1 MRQRRLVSLCLALG
15 LAGAVQAS
23 AAGFGLFQHGGRGLG
38 QVGALTARAS
48 EPSALTYNPA
58 GIAHLDGLQAQ
69 AGLDFSNTTDKY
81 NSSTGGFSAKHIID
95 FPPALYMTY
104 KAEGGP
110 WAFGIGLDAPFWYRV
125 DWLPALFPGRF
136 LNDEQ
141 EVRVFELHPVLAY
154 DLGDGWSVGG
164 GLRYLYGNLTTGNST
179 QITVPGSGSPGSPL
193 PPQNVE
199 IERRADSSSAD
210 AFSWDVAIQ
219 YTDPSWGWGAVYRG
233 NAELKG
239 SGDATYRA
247 RSTGIPSVDSQ
258 VQALLRD
265 GSSSQAFELPRE
277 LRGGVWFAPY
287 PELRL
292 ELDASW
298 QSWSSLENTSVT
310 WNNDPL
316 RGGGFNTTVLTP
328 RDWEDTLSLRL
339 AAEGNITDP
348 LLLYG
353 GIAYEPSPVPGGTV
367 EPGFPRGDALVY
379 ALGAG
384 YSLESISFDVGYSY
398 HDHDNRGASGQ
409 EPLNPAVSGS
419 YETRAQVW
427 GFSVRWRW

>member
-15 LAGAVQAS
+15 LAGAVHAS

-38 QVGALTARAS
+38 QVGALTARAP

-58 GIAHLDGLQAQ
+58 GIVRLDGLQGQ
-69 AGLDFSNTTDKY
+69 AGLDFSNTVDQY
-81 NSSTGGFSAKHIID
+81 SNSTGSFSAKHIID
-95 FPPALYMTY
+95 FPPALYLTY
-104 KAEGGP
+104 KPEGRP
-110 WAFGIGLDAPFWYRV
+110 WAFGLGLDAPFWYRI

-164 GLRYLYGNLTTGNST
+164 GLRYLYGNLTQGGST
-179 QITVPGSGSPGSPL
+179 LITVPGSGSPV
-193 PPQNVE
+193 NVE

-210 AFSWDVAIQ
+210 AFSWDVAVQ
-219 YTDPSWGWGAVYRG
+219 YADPSWGWGAVYRG

-239 SGDATYRA
+239 GGDATYRA
-247 RSTGIPSVDSQ
+247 RSTGDPVADARA
-258 VQALLRD
+258 QALLRD
-265 GSSSQAFELPRE
+265 GRSSQAFEIPRE
-277 LRGGVWFAPY
+277 LRGGVWVAPY

-310 WNNDPL
+310 WFSDPL
-316 RGGGFNTTVLTP
+316 RGGGFDTTDLTR

-348 LLLYG
+348 LLVYG
-353 GIAYEPSPVPGGTV
+353 GIAWEPSPVPGSTA
-367 EPGFPRGDALVY
+367 EPGFPRSDALVY
-379 ALGAG
+379 ALGAT
-384 YSLESISFDVGYSY
+384 YSLERISFDLGYSY
-398 HDHDNRGASGQ
+398 HDHDNRGVSGQ
-409 EPLNPAVSGS
+409 ERLNPTVNGS
-419 YETRAQVW
+419 YEDHAQVW

>member
-1 MRQRRLVSLCLALG
+1 MRQRRLASLCLALG
-15 LAGAVQAS
+15 LAGAVQVS

-38 QVGALTARAS
+38 QVGALTARAN

-58 GIAHLDGLQAQ
+58 GIAHLEGLQAQ
-69 AGLDFSNTTDKY
+69 VGLDFSNTTDQY
-81 NSSTGGFSAKHIID
+81 NSSTGSFAAKHIID
-95 FPPALYMTY
+95 FPPALYLTY
-104 KAEGGP
+104 KPEGRP
-110 WAFGIGLDAPFWYRV
+110 WAFGLGLDAPFWYRI

-179 QITVPGSGSPGSPL
+179 LITVPGSGSPGSPI
-193 PPQNVE
+193 PPVNVE

-210 AFSWDVAIQ
+210 AFSWDVSIQ
-219 YTDPSWGWGAVYRG
+219 YADPSWGWGAVYRG

-239 SGDATYRA
+239 SGDASYRA
-247 RSTGIPSVDSQ
+247 RATGNPTVDSQ
-258 VQALLRD
+258 VQGLLND

-277 LRGGVWFAPY
+277 LRGGIWFAPY

-292 ELDASW
+292 ELDGSW

-316 RGGGFNTTVLTP
+316 RGGGFNTTVLTA

-353 GIAYEPSPVPGGTV
+353 GIAWEPSPVPGNTV

-379 ALGAG
+379 ALGAS
-384 YSLESISFDVGYSY
+384 YSLEAISFDVGYSY
-398 HDHDNRGASGQ
+398 HDHDNRGASRQ
-409 EPLNPAVSGS
+409 EPLNPTVSGN
-419 YETRAQVW
+419 YEDRAQVW